1 MRRTITDVMVQFDM
15 LLPHNNNNEQYFH
28 QSHLS
33 TFFYDDE
40 QTIKLAPTKEG
51 ASKKN
56 GNTKHKLDTR
66 ARENHNDNNNDEN
79 VSIK

>member
-1 MRRTITDVMVQFDM
+1 MPKHKTQHRNYKHLRRTITDVMVQFDM

-51 ASKKN
+51 ASKKQ
-56 GNTKHKLDTR
+56 R
-66 ARENHNDNNNDEN
+66 
-79 VSIK
+79 